1 MTELIG
7 GNEYCKRCSDSCAQ
21 CFDGFQLSKGAGG
34 RCENRHSF
42 VKASFHVGTPGRL
55 LEHNNVTLALPRAFE
70 RAINEVAGIS
80 AQVVSLASIVDG
92 YLVTGKTL
100 VTFATTSG
108 EGWGDASR
116 QEEAPEVAALVLSRI
131 QRILSTVDRSKLGK
145 ALTRTLQEEL
155 HGAQT
160 PFGQSA
166 IPVWIDAAT
175 APQGF
180 CSQLRRWLGPDLGC
194 SQSSGQPTELPPA
207 MQTEAPTAPSESSP
221 GAKAPQPAVE
231 EAVGEGAH
239 GQTSSAEA
247 PAEAPPSSPSRSPRG
262 DDAAD
267 QATGSDRQRQGS
279 PSLVAR
285 ASLGAAAVA
294 ATLVAAAVAWRWQ
307 WRQGTAANVDDQAQ
321 LFKGLAG
328 TSSW

>member
-21 CFDGFQLSKGAGG
+21 CLDGFQLSNAAGG

-70 RAINEVAGIS
+70 RAIKEVAGIS
-80 AQVVSLASIVDG
+80 AQVVSLVSIVDD
-92 YLVTGKTL
+92 YLVTGNTL
-100 VTFATTSG
+100 VTFATTGG

-116 QEEAPEVAALVLSRI
+116 KEEAPEVAARLLSRI

-145 ALTRTLQEEL
+145 ALTRTLREEL
-155 HGAQT
+155 HGAHT
-160 PFGQSA
+160 PFGPTV
-166 IPVWIDAAT
+166 IPVWIDEAA

-194 SQSSGQPTELPPA
+194 SESSGQP
-207 MQTEAPTAPSESSP
+207 S
-221 GAKAPQPAVE
+221 QPAVQ
-231 EAVGEGAH
+231 EAFGEGDH
-239 GQTSSAEA
+239 GQNSAA
-247 PAEAPPSSPSRSPRG
+247 PADASPSSPSRSPRG
-262 DDAAD
+262 DDAAG
-267 QATGSDRQRQGS
+267 QAAEATGSDSLRQGS

-294 ATLVAAAVAWRWQ
+294 GTLVAAAVAWRWQ
-307 WRQGTAANVDDQAQ
+307 WRQDTAANADDQAQ